1 MNRLDA
7 EDLAAFEEHL
17 MVCHWCQIRVTEF
30 DDFRPLLGFAVR
42 SLPPNKPGL
51 LRRPLM
57 KNVFIS
63 HGGPSIRHV
72 RAVGDLLTALGLTP
86 VVSIDMPNLG
96 LSVQDKVRKCMRICR
111 SAVVLA
117 TPDVEAPA
125 KTSRTRPNVDHE
137 IGMLQTMAN
146 IGNRIV
152 YMKDRKVEFPS
163 NYREKVWIPF
173 DRDRISES
181 FVPLVKEL
189 RALAF

>member
-1 MNRLDA
+1 
-7 EDLAAFEEHL
+7 
-17 MVCHWCQIRVTEF
+17 
-30 DDFRPLLGFAVR
+30 
-42 SLPPNKPGL
+42 
-51 LRRPLM
+51 
-57 KNVFIS
+57 
-63 HGGPSIRHV
+63 
-72 RAVGDLLTALGLTP
+72 
-86 VVSIDMPNLG
+86 
-96 LSVQDKVRKCMRICR
+96 
-111 SAVVLA
+111 
-117 TPDVEAPA
+117 
-125 KTSRTRPNVDHE
+125 VDHE